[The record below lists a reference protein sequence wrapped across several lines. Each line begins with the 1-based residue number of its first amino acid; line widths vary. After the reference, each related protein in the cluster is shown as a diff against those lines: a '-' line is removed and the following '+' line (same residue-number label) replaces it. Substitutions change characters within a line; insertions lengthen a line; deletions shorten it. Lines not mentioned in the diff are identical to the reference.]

1 MRQTIT
7 LILAVYVIVYVCISI
22 YNKPNLEFFYAE
34 EGIVNSPRY
43 VRAVFQNGGIRVN
56 WSHPIPF
63 QNVKHYEIHIK
74 DTKNEFNDIRKR
86 IITEGINS
94 TNPTTLIRDSGII
107 GDGIYNVY
115 MVAVNNNN
123 KKSENSNNVRVY
135 SSTTESNP
143 TLSGGTVQTIDESSR
158 RFKEQE
164 GQQNIQNKAIS
175 EMKKRVDALRNDIV
189 ILKNKEKDEYR
200 SVYNKV
206 EMEDSISQ
214 LPNSVKDRL
223 GMGLPSEIDFNF
235 TIDPTL

>member
-1 MRQTIT
+1 MRQTIA
-7 LILAVYVIVYVCISI
+7 LLLAVYVIVYVCITI
-22 YNKPNLEFFYAE
+22 HNKPNLEFFYAE
-34 EGIVNSPRY
+34 EGIVNPPRY

-56 WSHPIPF
+56 WSHPLPF

-74 DTKNEFNDIRKR
+74 DTKHEFNDIRKR
-86 IITEGINS
+86 IITEGIDS

-107 GDGIYNVY
+107 GDGVYNIY
-115 MVAVNNNN
+115 MVTVNNDS
-123 KKSENSNNVRVY
+123 KKSQNSNNVRVY
-135 SSTTESNP
+135 LATTDSNP

-164 GQQNIQNKAIS
+164 AQQNIQNTAIS
-175 EMKKRVDALRNDIV
+175 NMKKRVDTLRNDIV
-189 ILKNKEKDEYR
+189 ILKNKEKEEYR

-206 EMEDSISQ
+206 DTDDSISQ
-214 LPNSVKDRL
+214 LPNSVKERL

>member
-1 MRQTIT
+1 
-7 LILAVYVIVYVCISI
+7 
-22 YNKPNLEFFYAE
+22 
-34 EGIVNSPRY
+34 
-43 VRAVFQNGGIRVN
+43 
-56 WSHPIPF
+56 
-63 QNVKHYEIHIK
+63 
-74 DTKNEFNDIRKR
+74 
-86 IITEGINS
+86 
-94 TNPTTLIRDSGII
+94 
-107 GDGIYNVY
+107 

-135 SSTTESNP
+135 SATTESNP
-143 TLSGGTVQTIDESSR
+143 TLSGGTVQTIDENSR

-189 ILKNKEKDEYR
+189 ILKNKEKEEYR

-223 GMGLPSEIDFNF
+223 GMGL
-235 TIDPTL
+235 